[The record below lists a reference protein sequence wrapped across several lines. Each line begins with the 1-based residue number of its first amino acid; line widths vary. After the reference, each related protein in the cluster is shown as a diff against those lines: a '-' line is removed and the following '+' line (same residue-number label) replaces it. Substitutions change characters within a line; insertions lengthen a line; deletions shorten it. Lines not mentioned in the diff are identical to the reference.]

1 MEGNELLFL
10 QDYLPD
16 ESGGLNWEEPGRTPE
31 PLAECFWGTELAFL
45 QRASNSV
52 SLSLSTAV
60 S

>member
-16 ESGGLNWEEPGRTPE
+16 ESGGLKKEEPGRTPE
-31 PLAECFWGTELAFL
+31 PLAEHFQEPELAFL
-45 QRASNSV
+45 ERTGNP
-52 SLSLSTAV
+52 LSLSAPI